1 MQTPDKSR
9 THAKKTLWIVGVDPG
24 FTETGLVLRA
34 SDRPAFDVAGYATYC
49 LGAEKGGWMIPALRA
64 MSLAASIVE
73 CMVGWISLYKIGRME
88 ACIEMPVYNGNPK
101 TYMLQSRLIQEI
113 ESLMYRA
120 LAPALRN
127 FYLTEVNNATSKK
140 LATGDG
146 GAQKPA
152 VVTAS
157 PFKDTEGLVKS
168 TREALADAW
177 AHSLVAKQSWN
188 ITRSQLM
195 YVPPKVIAP
204 TISWDKLKKE
214 LGLDE

>member
-1 MQTPDKSR
+1 MAQ
-9 THAKKTLWIVGVDPG
+9 KKLQKELWVVGCDPG
-24 FTETGLVLRA
+24 FTETGLVLR
-34 SDRPAFDVAGYATYC
+34 SLDRPASDVAGYATYC

-88 ACIEMPVYNGNPK
+88 ACIEMPVYTGNPK
-101 TYMLQSRLIQEI
+101 TYMLQCRLIQEI
-113 ESLMYRA
+113 ESLMYRT

-140 LATGDG
+140 LATGDS

-152 VVTAS
+152 MVAAS
-157 PFKDTEGLVKS
+157 PFKDMEGIVKS

-177 AHSLVAKQSWN
+177 AHSLAAKKQWT

-214 LGLDE
+214 LGLDGD